1 VGTPTEIYYSDD
13 PSDPVFLTTAFVLHV
28 LSGALWTGA
37 TLYVVYATL
46 PRAADGTLS
55 RDAFVDAAHRL
66 LMITRWTGVVLPVTG
81 AYMIWALY
89 APLGLL
95 TETVRGWAVLAMLS
109 LWGIMNGLV
118 ELGVLKMRR
127 EVDPGIGWGTYM
139 AEGFP
144 VDANGGPGATDGG
157 VEAVDRRTD
166 AAGGNGRGSGGEP
179 SAKRLAAVG
188 RPYLLASAGLA
199 VLLLVDAALLAGG
212 IPA

>member
-1 VGTPTEIYYSDD
+1 MRPTAG
-13 PSDPVFLTTAFVLHV
+13 SDPVLLTTAFVLHV

-37 TLYVVYATL
+37 TLYVGYATL
-46 PRAADGTLS
+46 PRAADGTLG

-95 TETVRGWAVLAMLS
+95 TASVRGWAVLAMLS
-109 LWGIMNGLV
+109 LWGVMNGLV
-118 ELGVLKMRR
+118 EVGVLRMRR
-127 EVDPGIGWGTYM
+127 EVDPGIGWGEYM

-144 VDANGGPGATDGG
+144 IDALGDGGPTA
-157 VEAVDRRTD
+157 E
-166 AAGGNGRGSGGEP
+166 
-179 SAKRLAAVG
+179 RLAAVG
-188 RPYLLASAGLA
+188 RPYLLASGGLA

-212 IPA
+212 IPT

>member
-1 VGTPTEIYYSDD
+1 M
-13 PSDPVFLTTAFVLHV
+13 FLTTAFVLRV

-46 PRAADGTLS
+46 PRAADGTLG

-89 APLGLL
+89 APLELL
-95 TETVRGWAVLAMLS
+95 TASVRGWAVLAMLS

-118 ELGVLKMRR
+118 EAGVLRMRR
-127 EVDPGIGWGTYM
+127 EVDPGIGWGTHM

-144 VDANGGPGATDGG
+144 ISALGGGGPTA
-157 VEAVDRRTD
+157 E
-166 AAGGNGRGSGGEP
+166 
-179 SAKRLAAVG
+179 RLAAVG
-188 RPYLLASAGLA
+188 RPYLLASGALA
-199 VLLLVDAALLAGG
+199 ALLLVDAALLAGG